1 MNVHDKAHDLGRA
14 LRNSEEYRAFLAA
27 KQNLDRDE
35 PSKKM
40 VQDFFKKKLAA
51 EYDLMA
57 GNPEDKAKSEQL
69 QHMYELIVNNPKA
82 RDFIHAHMRF
92 QQIAAD
98 VYKIIGDS
106 VAEGMDLFGKE

>member
-1 MNVHDKAHDLGRA
+1 MTVHDKAHDLGKA

-27 KQNLDRDE
+27 KQSIDSDIT
-35 PSKKM
+35 SKTM

-57 GNPEDKAKSEQL
+57 GNPEDKEQSQEL
-69 QHMYELIVNNPKA
+69 QKMYELILVNPKA

-92 QQIAAD
+92 QQVAAD
-98 VYKIIGDS
+98 IYKIIGDA

>member
-14 LRNSEEYRAFLAA
+14 LRTSEEYQAFLTA
-27 KQNLDRDE
+27 KQQLDSDAA
-35 PSKKM
+35 SKKM
-40 VQDFFKKKLAA
+40 VQDFFKKKLTA

-57 GNPEDKAKSEQL
+57 GNPEDKEKSEEL
-69 QHMYELIVNNPKA
+69 QKMYELIVLNPKA

-98 VYKIIGDS
+98 IYKIIGDA

>member
-1 MNVHDKAHDLGRA
+1 MSVHDKAHELGRA
-14 LRNSEEYRAFLAA
+14 LRTSAEYQAFLSAKKQLDSDAA
-27 KQNLDRDE
+27 G
-35 PSKKM
+35 KKM
-40 VQDFFKKKLAA
+40 VQEFFQKKLAA

-57 GNPEDKAKSEQL
+57 GNPEDQAKSAEL
-69 QHMYELIVNNPKA
+69 QKLYELIVLQPQA

-98 VYKIIGDS
+98 IYKIIGDA

>member
-1 MNVHDKAHDLGRA
+1 MSVHDKAHDLGRA
-14 LRNSEEYRAFLAA
+14 LRNSEEYRAFLLA
-27 KQNLDRDE
+27 KQNLDNDAA
-35 PSKKM
+35 SKTM

-57 GNPEDKAKSEQL
+57 GHPEDKEKSQEL
-69 QHMYELIVNNPKA
+69 QKMYELIVLNPKA

-98 VYKIIGDS
+98 IYKIIGDA